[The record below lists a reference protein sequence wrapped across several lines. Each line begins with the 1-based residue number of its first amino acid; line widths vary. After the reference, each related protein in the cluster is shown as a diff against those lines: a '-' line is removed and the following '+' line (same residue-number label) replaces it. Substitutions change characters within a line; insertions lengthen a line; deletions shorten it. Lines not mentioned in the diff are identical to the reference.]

1 MEISLFYILVY
12 MISLGYRGYQ
22 HNIATFRADQFD
34 ERDPRE
40 KPSKAAF
47 FSYFYLALN
56 LGSLFSNT
64 VLDYF
69 VDDGMRALSFWAVAG
84 SAFAGLTLF
93 LGGTAKCSH
102 FRFSGNPIT
111 RFSQVILFALKK
123 WRVGPPEN
131 EDVFFES
138 DNERSKT
145 AGRKILHTYGFKSS
159 RVQTLE
165 TASGRNARFLD
176 RAALI
181 TSKELD
187 NENQNNRNSWCLCP
201 IS

>member
-1 MEISLFYILVY
+1 MEISLFYIFVY

-22 HNIATFRADQFD
+22 TNIATFRADQFD

-69 VDDGMRALSFWAVAG
+69 VDDGMRALSFWAAAG
-84 SAFAGLTLF
+84 SAFAGLALF
-93 LGGTAKCSH
+93 LGGTAKYSH

-131 EDVFFES
+131 EDVFFEG

-145 AGRKILHTYGFKSS
+145 AGRKILHTYGFK
-159 RVQTLE
+159 
-165 TASGRNARFLD
+165 
-176 RAALI
+176 
-181 TSKELD
+181 
-187 NENQNNRNSWCLCP
+187 
-201 IS
+201 